1 MVVGAGEE
9 SGDLTR
15 RTHWGAA
22 SRTKAHIPPEL
33 QAPITSEV
41 EDDVRNHV
49 ARYGGTVVCVFE
61 CDAG

>member
-22 SRTKAHIPPEL
+22 SRTKAHI